1 MLFLFSLLQIRFI
14 PKSII
19 FYIVFQDTLQSQVAT
34 HIYAPL
40 QESPGFLKK
49 GIRQF
54 EVLDSTVIVPT
65 GEEVSQSLWT
75 RYKRVLLGGIGYAR
89 Q

>member
-19 FYIVFQDTLQSQVAT
+19 FYIVFQ
-34 HIYAPL
+34 
-40 QESPGFLKK
+40 ESPDFLKK
-49 GIRQF
+49 GICQF

-65 GEEVSQSLWT
+65 GEEVSQSLWN